1 MAINYAPNYGMPY
14 PYNNG
19 TWGNGSNNYSQMQ
32 MFSNGQNTQQLNDN
46 SMMVVFVQGESG
58 ANAYPVASG
67 NTVLLMDFESGKFW
81 IKSNVN
87 GIPQR
92 LRSFSFAEEI
102 EGQTQAQQTSTVSR
116 DEFNKLADS
125 VHRLIEELGGT
136 KNE

>member
-1 MAINYAPNYGMPY
+1 MAINYAPNYGLPY

-19 TWGNGSNNYSQMQ
+19 AWNNGSNNYNQMQ
-32 MFSNGQNTQQLNDN
+32 MFSNGQNAQQVNDN

-92 LRSFSFAEEI
+92 LRSFSFSEEI
-102 EGQTQAQQTSTVSR
+102 QGQTQTQSTNAVSR
-116 DEFNKLADS
+116 DEFNKLAENVS
-125 VHRLIEELGGT
+125 KLLAELGGVP
-136 KNE
+136 NE

>member
-1 MAINYAPNYGMPY
+1 MAINYAPNYGLPY

-19 TWGNGSNNYSQMQ
+19 TWNNGSNNYNQMQ
-32 MFSNGQNTQQLNDN
+32 MFSNGQNAQQVNDN

-92 LRSFSFAEEI
+92 LRSFSFSEEI
-102 EGQTQAQQTSTVSR
+102 QGQTQTQSTNAVSR
-116 DEFNKLADS
+116 DEFNKLAEN
-125 VHRLIEELGGT
+125 VNKLLAELGGVP
-136 KNE
+136 NE